1 MGLKDWLTK
10 KAMARMPDHR
20 AIVQAHLGAED
31 EVQGHT
37 FGYPVAYER
46 GGKHGP
52 NKLLS
57 KAVDT
62 ATNAVKQGRHVGGP
76 ADGIAATLPLD
87 SQAQTMLVLS
97 GRTFSGWTFG
107 VMNND
112 EEPEQAFRVAR
123 SDVRSI
129 ERTGKTR
136 QGGTIEIRI
145 SFADQSFVDWQVV
158 DQELMCVGFWE
169 AADGLAAPRA

>member
-20 AIVQAHLGAED
+20 AIVQARLGADD

-57 KAVDT
+57 KAVDA
-62 ATNAVKQGRHVGGP
+62 ATNAVKQGKHVGGP
-76 ADGIAATLPLD
+76 ADGIASTLPLGTD
-87 SQAQTMLVLS
+87 AQTMLVLS
-97 GRTFSGWTFG
+97 DRTFSGWTFG
-107 VMNND
+107 MMNND
-112 EEPEQAFRVAR
+112 EEPEQAFRVER

-145 SFADQSFVDWQVV
+145 TFADESFVDWQVL

-169 AADGLAAPRA
+169 AAEGLKAATA

>member
-10 KAMARMPDHR
+10 KAMARLPDHR

-31 EVQGHT
+31 EVRGHA

-46 GGKHGP
+46 GGRHGP

-57 KAVDT
+57 KAIDT
-62 ATNAVKQGRHVGGP
+62 ATNAVQQGRHVGGP
-76 ADGIAATLPLD
+76 ADGIAASLPLD

-97 GRTFSGWTFG
+97 ARTFSGWTFG

-112 EEPEQAFRVAR
+112 EEPEQAFRVPR

-145 SFADQSFVDWQVV
+145 TFADGSFVDWQVL
-158 DQELMCVGFWE
+158 DQEMMCVGFWE
-169 AADGLAAPRA
+169 AAEALASPTA

>member
-20 AIVQAHLGAED
+20 AIVQARLGAD
-31 EVQGHT
+31 DAVQGHT

-57 KAVDT
+57 KAVDA
-62 ATNAVKQGRHVGGP
+62 ATNAVKQGQHVGGAP
-76 ADGIAATLPLD
+76 GTIAPSLSLD
-87 SQAQTMLVLS
+87 SSAQTMLVLS
-97 GRTFSGWTFG
+97 SRTFSGWSFG
-107 VMNND
+107 MMNND
-112 EEPEQAFRVAR
+112 EEPEETFRIPR

-129 ERTGKTR
+129 ERTGKTH

-145 SFADQSFVDWQVV
+145 SFADESFIDWQVL

-169 AADGLAAPRA
+169 AADDLDAAAA

>member
-10 KAMARMPDHR
+10 KAMARLPDHR
-20 AIVQAHLGAED
+20 AIVQARLGAD
-31 EVQGHT
+31 DQVQGHA

-46 GGKHGP
+46 GGNHGP

-57 KAVDT
+57 KAVDA

-76 ADGIAATLPLD
+76 ADGIAGTLALD

-97 GRTFSGWTFG
+97 DRTFSGWTFG
-107 VMNND
+107 VMNDD
-112 EEPEQAFRVAR
+112 EEPDEQFRIDRAEL
-123 SDVRSI
+123 RSI

-136 QGGTIEIRI
+136 QGGTVEIRI
-145 SFADQSFVDWQVV
+145 TFADGSFIDWQVV
-158 DQELMCVGFWE
+158 EQELLCVGFWE
-169 AADGLAAPRA
+169 ATGDLGATAA

>member
-1 MGLKDWLTK
+1 MGFKDWLTK

-20 AIVQAHLGAED
+20 AIVQTRLGADD

-57 KAVDT
+57 KAVDA
-62 ATNAVKQGRHVGGP
+62 ATNAVKQGKHLGGAP
-76 ADGIAATLPLD
+76 GTIAPSLSLD
-87 SQAQTMLVLS
+87 SSAQTMLVVS
-97 GRTFSGWTFG
+97 ARTFSGWTFG
-107 VMNND
+107 MMNND
-112 EEPEQAFRVAR
+112 EEPEEAFRVAR
-123 SDVRSI
+123 SEVRSI
-129 ERTGKTR
+129 ERTGKTH

-145 SFADQSFVDWQVV
+145 TFADESFIDWQVL

-169 AADGLAAPRA
+169 ATDGLNAATA